1 MDGFTKTTPKKINM
15 KRTLLS
21 ILILGIGYGANAQ
34 FSPAASTL
42 PSGTINEVYAGQVI
56 SFTVPATGSVAGS
69 EVAGPLL
76 GALGLPATIAPLISG
91 ALAGQSLPL
100 NITNTTLSV
109 SGLPAGVTAMCDAT
123 PCTYT
128 AGSSGTITFS
138 GTPSIGGTFSIDIN
152 TSTNGDADLSVLAAI
167 GMGLIPSTF
176 ALPTSVL
183 GAWDEEGYSM
193 NISDPAGIAESN
205 EIFSLG
211 LYPNPTEGVSTLDV
225 NSTLAGSVTVEVYSI
240 TGSLVQTSVKPI
252 RVGVNRLSVD
262 FNSVPAGIYL
272 VKADINGRQA
282 LVRTQKK

>member
-1 MDGFTKTTPKKINM
+1 
-15 KRTLLS
+15 
-21 ILILGIGYGANAQ
+21 
-34 FSPAASTL
+34 
-42 PSGTINEVYAGQVI
+42 
-56 SFTVPATGSVAGS
+56 
-69 EVAGPLL
+69 
-76 GALGLPATIAPLISG
+76 
-91 ALAGQSLPL
+91 
-100 NITNTTLSV
+100 
-109 SGLPAGVTAMCDAT
+109 
-123 PCTYT
+123 
-128 AGSSGTITFS
+128 
-138 GTPSIGGTFSIDIN
+138 
-152 TSTNGDADLSVLAAI
+152 
-167 GMGLIPSTF
+167 
-176 ALPTSVL
+176 
-183 GAWDEEGYSM
+183 M